1 MKPYYEEPGITIY
14 HGDCRKILPML
25 PKADLVLTDPPYGI
39 NAVTRNQ
46 PGATQY
52 EAIIGDDQEPDL
64 SHIFSIAA
72 DLVVWGANCF
82 PRQLPHRGRWI
93 VWDKRVNP
101 ACDAMLGSP
110 IELAWTSRISGFDW
124 IARIQH
130 GGVVNA
136 DQRHHIPRWH
146 PTQKPIALM
155 SFCLSK
161 YPNATLTIDPYA
173 GSGTTLVAAK
183 QLGRRAIGIEIEE
196 RYCEIAVNRLR
207 QGVLFGV
214 NS

>member
-1 MKPYYEEPGITIY
+1 MPYYEEAGITIY
-14 HGDCRKILPML
+14 HANCLDVLPTL
-25 PKADLVLTDPPYGI
+25 PKVDLVLTDPPYGI
-39 NAVTRNQ
+39 NAVQRFQ

-52 EAIIGDDQEPDL
+52 EAIIGDDSELDL
-64 SHIFSIAA
+64 AHLFAIDAEKVIF
-72 DLVVWGANCF
+72 GANCF
-82 PRQLPHRGRWI
+82 PNQLPHRGRWL
-93 VWDKRVNP
+93 VWDKRVDP

-110 IELAWTSRISGFDW
+110 FELAWTSRTSGFEW

-136 DQRHHIPRWH
+136 DQRYHMPRWH

-155 SFCLSK
+155 SFCLLRF
-161 YPNATLTIDPYA
+161 PGAALILDPYC

-183 QLGRRAIGIEIEE
+183 NLGRRAIGIEIEE

-207 QGVLFGV
+207 QGVLWGAE
-214 NS
+214 